1 MRSEIKIGMEVH
13 KLDCLLGRTTA
24 YFARMAGFD
33 EITMMHGRIIR
44 YLYDHQEQNVFQKDI
59 EQFFSVGRST
69 VTNMLQLMEKKG
81 YIRRESVEYD
91 ARLKRVCLTED
102 GRQIYREIESMICDM
117 DSKLLVGIGDEEL
130 EGFFQVIHKI
140 ESNARKERKD
150 DSNDITTRKRV

>member
-1 MRSEIKIGMEVH
+1 MKSEIKIGMEVH
-13 KLDCLLGRTTA
+13 KLDCVIGRTTA
-24 YFARMAGFD
+24 YFARLQGFD
-33 EITMMHGRIIR
+33 EVTMMHGRIIR
-44 YLYDHQEQNVFQKDI
+44 YLYERQEQNVFQKDI

-91 ARLKRVCLTED
+91 ARLKRVCLTD
-102 GRQIYREIESMICDM
+102 GGRKIHMEIESMIQDM
-117 DSKLLVGIGDEEL
+117 DSKLLAGIEEEEL